1 MKKILYR
8 KFLLDCSLFFL
19 ISIIS
24 TGVIIWVFQAVNYL
38 DIIIEDGRTYGV
50 YLYYSLLNFPKI
62 ISKILP
68 FAFFFSFSYVIAKY
82 ELNNELLIYW
92 NFGINKISF
101 VNFFFIFSIFV
112 LLIQIIITSLLVP
125 YSQNIARSLIRTS
138 DYDFVSNFIKTKKF
152 NSTIKNLT
160 IFTESRDNKGNF
172 RNIYIKRVNDKNS
185 FQIIF
190 AKKGILI
197 ENQNNPV
204 LELYEGE
211 NTSFFNNRITSFSF
225 SKSEFNLASFSTNT
239 ILVKKTQEHKTK
251 ELLDCINALTDKN
264 LKNDVQIK
272 EKVRN
277 CEFKNLDNIL
287 AELYKRLVIPLYL
300 PALMLVS
307 LFLIIHSKEK
317 INYSKYRLTIFLIGF
332 SLIVFSESTLKFV
345 DKSIYNNLLI
355 GLIPIIIILFLYI
368 YIISKLTYK
377 KKLRKTKN
385 ENLY

>member
-8 KFLLDCSLFFL
+8 KFLLDCLLFFL

-24 TGVIIWVFQAVNYL
+24 TGIIIWVFQAVNYL
-38 DIIIEDGRTYGV
+38 DIIIEDGRTYSI

-92 NFGINKISF
+92 NFGVNKISF
-101 VNFFFIFSIFV
+101 INFFFIFSVFIFF
-112 LLIQIIITSLLVP
+112 IQIVLTSFVVP

-152 NSTIKNLT
+152 NSTINNLT
-160 IFTESRDNKGNF
+160 IFTESRDIEGNF
-172 RNIYIKRVNDKNS
+172 RNIYIKKDTDKDS

-211 NTSFFNNRITSFSF
+211 NTSFYNNRITSFSF
-225 SKSEFNLASFSTNT
+225 SKSEFNLSSFSTNT

-251 ELLDCINALTDKN
+251 ELLECIIVLTDKN
-264 LKNDVQIK
+264 LKNDIQIK
-272 EKVRN
+272 DKVRN

-287 AELYKRLVIPLYL
+287 AELYKRLIIPLYL
-300 PALMLVS
+300 PALMLIS

-317 INYSKYRLTIFLIGF
+317 INYSRYRLIVFLIGF
-332 SLIVFSESTLKFV
+332 FLIIFSESTLKFV
-345 DKSIYNNLLI
+345 DKSLYNNLLI

-368 YIISKLTYK
+368 YIISQLNYK
-377 KKLRKTKN
+377 KKLKKN
-385 ENLY
+385 

>member
-1 MKKILYR
+1 MKKILYK
-8 KFLLDCSLFFL
+8 KFLLDCLSFFL

-152 NSTIKNLT
+152 NSTINDLT
-160 IFTESRDNKGNF
+160 IFTENRDNEGNF
-172 RNIYIKRVNDKNS
+172 KNIYIKRVTDKNS

-251 ELLDCINALTDKN
+251 ELLDCINALTNKN

-307 LFLIIHSKEK
+307 LFLIIHSKER

>member
-8 KFLLDCSLFFL
+8 KFLLDCLLFFL

-38 DIIIEDGRTYGV
+38 DIIIEDGRTYSI

-82 ELNNELLIYW
+82 ELNNELIIYW
-92 NFGINKISF
+92 NFGVNKISF
-101 VNFFFIFSIFV
+101 INFFFIFSLFIFF
-112 LLIQIIITSLLVP
+112 IQIVLTSFVVP

-152 NSTIKNLT
+152 NSTINNLT
-160 IFTESRDNKGNF
+160 IFTESKDIEGNF
-172 RNIYIKRVNDKNS
+172 MNIYIKKDTDKDS

-225 SKSEFNLASFSTNT
+225 SKSEFNLSSFSTNT

-251 ELLDCINALTDKN
+251 ELYECIIVLTDKN
-264 LKNDVQIK
+264 YKNDIQIK
-272 EKVRN
+272 DKVRN

-287 AELYKRLVIPLYL
+287 AELYKRIVIPLYL
-300 PALMLVS
+300 PALMLIS

-317 INYSKYRLTIFLIGF
+317 INYSRYRLIVFLIGF
-332 SLIVFSESTLKFV
+332 FLIIFSESTLKFV
-345 DKSIYNNLLI
+345 NKSLYNNLLI
-355 GLIPIIIILFLYI
+355 GVIPIIIISFLYI
-368 YIISKLTYK
+368 YIISQLNYK
-377 KKLRKTKN
+377 KKLKKK
-385 ENLY
+385 

>member
-8 KFLLDCSLFFL
+8 KFLLDCLLFFL

-24 TGVIIWVFQAVNYL
+24 TGIIIWVFQAVNYL
-38 DIIIEDGRTYGV
+38 DIIIEDGRTYTI

-92 NFGINKISF
+92 NFGVNKISF
-101 VNFFFIFSIFV
+101 INFFFIFSVFIFF
-112 LLIQIIITSLLVP
+112 IQIVLTSFVVP

-152 NSTIKNLT
+152 NSTINNLT
-160 IFTESRDNKGNF
+160 IFTESKDIEGNF
-172 RNIYIKRVNDKNS
+172 RNIYIKKDTDKDS

-211 NTSFFNNRITSFSF
+211 NTSFYNNRITSFSF
-225 SKSEFNLASFSTNT
+225 SKSEFNLSSFSTNT

-251 ELLDCINALTDKN
+251 ELLECIIVLTDKN
-264 LKNDVQIK
+264 LKNDIQIK
-272 EKVRN
+272 DKVRN

-287 AELYKRLVIPLYL
+287 AELYKRLIIPLYL
-300 PALMLVS
+300 PSLMLIS

-317 INYSKYRLTIFLIGF
+317 INYSRYRLIVFLIGF
-332 SLIVFSESTLKFV
+332 FLIIFSESTLKFV
-345 DKSIYNNLLI
+345 DKSLYNNLLI

-368 YIISKLTYK
+368 YLISQLNYK
-377 KKLRKTKN
+377 KKLKKN
-385 ENLY
+385 

>member
-8 KFLLDCSLFFL
+8 KFLLDCLLFFL

-24 TGVIIWVFQAVNYL
+24 TGVIIWVFQAVNYM
-38 DIIIEDGRTYGV
+38 DIIIEDGRTYSI

-101 VNFFFIFSIFV
+101 INFFFTFSLFIF
-112 LLIQIIITSLLVP
+112 LIQIIFTSFVVP
-125 YSQNIARSLIRTS
+125 YSQNTARSLIRTS

-152 NSTIKNLT
+152 NSTINNLT
-160 IFTESRDNKGNF
+160 IFTESKDIEGNF
-172 RNIYIKRVNDKNS
+172 RNIYIKRVTDKNS
-185 FQIIF
+185 FQIIY
-190 AKKGILI
+190 AKKATLI
-197 ENQNNPV
+197 ENQNNPL

-211 NTSFFNNRITSFSF
+211 NTNFFNNRITSFSF
-225 SKSEFNLASFSTNT
+225 SKSEFNLSSFTTNT
-239 ILVKKTQEHKTK
+239 ILVKKTQEHKTN
-251 ELLDCINALTDKN
+251 ELLECIKVLTDKN
-264 LKNDVQIK
+264 LNNNIQIK

-287 AELYKRLVIPLYL
+287 AELYKRLIIPLYL

-307 LFLIIHSKEK
+307 LFLIVHSKEK
-317 INYSKYRLTIFLIGF
+317 INYSRYRLIIFLIGF
-332 SLIVFSESTLKFV
+332 FLIVFSESTLKFV
-345 DKSIYNNLLI
+345 DKSLYNNLLI
-355 GLIPIIIILFLYI
+355 GSMPLIIILFLYI
-368 YIISKLTYK
+368 YIISKLNYK
-377 KKLRKTKN
+377 KKIKKS
-385 ENLY
+385 

>member
-8 KFLLDCSLFFL
+8 KFLLDCLLFFL

-24 TGVIIWVFQAVNYL
+24 TGIIIWVFQAVNYL
-38 DIIIEDGRTYGV
+38 DIIIEDGRTYTI

-92 NFGINKISF
+92 NFGVNKISF
-101 VNFFFIFSIFV
+101 INFFFIFSVFIFF
-112 LLIQIIITSLLVP
+112 IQIVLTSFVVP
-125 YSQNIARSLIRTS
+125 YSQNIARSLVRTS

-152 NSTIKNLT
+152 NSTINNLT
-160 IFTESRDNKGNF
+160 IFTESKDIEGNF
-172 RNIYIKRVNDKNS
+172 RNIYIKKDTDKDS

-211 NTSFFNNRITSFSF
+211 NTSFYNNRITSFSF
-225 SKSEFNLASFSTNT
+225 SKSEFNLSSFSTNT

-251 ELLDCINALTDKN
+251 ELLECIIVLTDKN
-264 LKNDVQIK
+264 LKNDIQIK
-272 EKVRN
+272 DKVRN

-287 AELYKRLVIPLYL
+287 AELYKRLIIPLYL
-300 PALMLVS
+300 PSLMLIS

-317 INYSKYRLTIFLIGF
+317 INYSRYRLIVFLIGF
-332 SLIVFSESTLKFV
+332 FLIIFSESTLKFV
-345 DKSIYNNLLI
+345 DKSLYNNLLI

-368 YIISKLTYK
+368 YIISQLNYK
-377 KKLRKTKN
+377 KKLKKN
-385 ENLY
+385 

>member
-8 KFLLDCSLFFL
+8 KFLLDCLLFFL

-38 DIIIEDGRTYGV
+38 DIIIEDGRTYSI

-92 NFGINKISF
+92 NFGVNKISF
-101 VNFFFIFSIFV
+101 INFFFIFSLFIFF
-112 LLIQIIITSLLVP
+112 IQIVLTSFVVP

-152 NSTIKNLT
+152 NSTINNLT
-160 IFTESRDNKGNF
+160 IFTESKDSVGNF
-172 RNIYIKRVNDKNS
+172 KNIYIKKDTDKDS

-225 SKSEFNLASFSTNT
+225 SKSEFNLSSFSTNT

-251 ELLDCINALTDKN
+251 ELYECIIVLTDKN
-264 LKNDVQIK
+264 YKNDIQIK
-272 EKVRN
+272 DKVRN

-300 PALMLVS
+300 PALMLIS

-317 INYSKYRLTIFLIGF
+317 INYSRYRLIVFLIGF
-332 SLIVFSESTLKFV
+332 FLIIFSESTLKFV
-345 DKSIYNNLLI
+345 DKSLYNNLLI
-355 GLIPIIIILFLYI
+355 GLIPIIIILVLYI
-368 YIISKLTYK
+368 YIISQLNYK
-377 KKLRKTKN
+377 KKLKKK
-385 ENLY
+385 

>member
-8 KFLLDCSLFFL
+8 KFLLDCLLFFL

-24 TGVIIWVFQAVNYL
+24 TGVIIWVFQAVNYM
-38 DIIIEDGRTYGV
+38 DIIIEDGRTYSI

-92 NFGINKISF
+92 NFGINKVSF
-101 VNFFFIFSIFV
+101 VNFFFIFSLFIF
-112 LLIQIIITSLLVP
+112 LIQIILTSFVVP
-125 YSQNIARSLIRTS
+125 YSQDTARSLIRTS

-152 NSTIKNLT
+152 NSTINNLT
-160 IFTESRDNKGNF
+160 IFTESKDIEGNF
-172 RNIYIKRVNDKNS
+172 KNIYIKRVTDKNS
-185 FQIIF
+185 FQIIY
-190 AKKGILI
+190 AKKGTLI
-197 ENQNNPV
+197 ENQNNPL

-225 SKSEFNLASFSTNT
+225 SKSEYNLSSFSTNT
-239 ILVKKTQEHKTK
+239 ILVKKTQEHKTD
-251 ELLDCINALTDKN
+251 ELLECIKVLTDKN
-264 LKNDVQIK
+264 LNNDIQIK

-300 PALMLVS
+300 PALMLIS

-317 INYSKYRLTIFLIGF
+317 INYSKYRLIIFLIGF
-332 SLIVFSESTLKFV
+332 FLIVFSESTLKFV

-355 GLIPIIIILFLYI
+355 GLMPLIIIIFLYI
-368 YIISKLTYK
+368 YIISKLSYK
-377 KKLRKTKN
+377 KKLNKS
-385 ENLY
+385 

>member
-38 DIIIEDGRTYGV
+38 DIIIEDGRTYDV

-101 VNFFFIFSIFV
+101 VNFFFIISIFV
-112 LLIQIIITSLLVP
+112 FLIQIILTSFVVP

-152 NSTIKNLT
+152 NSTINDLT

-172 RNIYIKRVNDKNS
+172 KNIYIKRVTDKNS

-190 AKKGILI
+190 AKKGYWLKI
-197 ENQNNPV
+197 
-204 LELYEGE
+204 
-211 NTSFFNNRITSFSF
+211 
-225 SKSEFNLASFSTNT
+225 KT
-239 ILVKKTQEHKTK
+239 IL
-251 ELLDCINALTDKN
+251 
-264 LKNDVQIK
+264 
-272 EKVRN
+272 
-277 CEFKNLDNIL
+277 
-287 AELYKRLVIPLYL
+287 Y
-300 PALMLVS
+300 
-307 LFLIIHSKEK
+307 
-317 INYSKYRLTIFLIGF
+317 
-332 SLIVFSESTLKFV
+332 
-345 DKSIYNNLLI
+345 
-355 GLIPIIIILFLYI
+355 
-368 YIISKLTYK
+368 
-377 KKLRKTKN
+377 
-385 ENLY
+385 

>member
-8 KFLLDCSLFFL
+8 KFLLDCLLFFL
-19 ISIIS
+19 VSIIS

-38 DIIIEDGRTYGV
+38 DIIIEDGRTYSI

-92 NFGINKISF
+92 NFGVNKISF
-101 VNFFFIFSIFV
+101 INFFFIFSVFIFF
-112 LLIQIIITSLLVP
+112 IQIVLTSFVVP

-152 NSTIKNLT
+152 NSTINNLT
-160 IFTESRDNKGNF
+160 IFTESKDSVGNF
-172 RNIYIKRVNDKNS
+172 KNIYIKKDTDKDS

-225 SKSEFNLASFSTNT
+225 SKSEFNLSSFSTNT

-251 ELLDCINALTDKN
+251 ELYECVIVLTDKN
-264 LKNDVQIK
+264 YKNDIQIK
-272 EKVRN
+272 DKVRN
-277 CEFKNLDNIL
+277 CEFKNLDNIIS
-287 AELYKRLVIPLYL
+287 ELYKRLIIPLYL
-300 PALMLVS
+300 PALMLIS

-317 INYSKYRLTIFLIGF
+317 INYSRYRLIVFLIGF
-332 SLIVFSESTLKFV
+332 FLIIFSESTLKFV
-345 DKSIYNNLLI
+345 DKSLYNNLLI
-355 GLIPIIIILFLYI
+355 GFIPIIIILVLYI
-368 YIISKLTYK
+368 FIISQLNYKIKLK
-377 KKLRKTKN
+377 KN
-385 ENLY
+385 

>member
-8 KFLLDCSLFFL
+8 KFLLDCLLFFL

-24 TGVIIWVFQAVNYL
+24 TGIIIWVFQAVNYL
-38 DIIIEDGRTYGV
+38 DIIIEDGRTYTI

-92 NFGINKISF
+92 NFGVNKISF
-101 VNFFFIFSIFV
+101 INFFFIFSVFIFF
-112 LLIQIIITSLLVP
+112 IQIVLTSFVVP

-152 NSTIKNLT
+152 NSTINNLT
-160 IFTESRDNKGNF
+160 IFTESKDIEGNF
-172 RNIYIKRVNDKNS
+172 RNIYIKKDTDKDS

-197 ENQNNPV
+197 ENQNNPI

-211 NTSFFNNRITSFSF
+211 NTSFYNNRITSFSF
-225 SKSEFNLASFSTNT
+225 SKSEFNLSSFSTNT

-251 ELLDCINALTDKN
+251 ELLECIIVLTDKN
-264 LKNDVQIK
+264 LKNDIQIK
-272 EKVRN
+272 DKVRN

-287 AELYKRLVIPLYL
+287 AELYKRLIIPLYL
-300 PALMLVS
+300 PSLMLIS

-317 INYSKYRLTIFLIGF
+317 INYSRYRLIVFLIGF
-332 SLIVFSESTLKFV
+332 FLIIFSESTLKFI
-345 DKSIYNNLLI
+345 DKSLYNNLLI

-368 YIISKLTYK
+368 YIISQLNYK
-377 KKLRKTKN
+377 KKLKKN
-385 ENLY
+385 

>member
-8 KFLLDCSLFFL
+8 KFLLDCLLFFL

-38 DIIIEDGRTYGV
+38 DIIIEDGRTYSI

-92 NFGINKISF
+92 NFGVNKISF
-101 VNFFFIFSIFV
+101 INFFFIFSVFIFF
-112 LLIQIIITSLLVP
+112 IQIVLTSFVVP

-152 NSTIKNLT
+152 NSTISNLT
-160 IFTESRDNKGNF
+160 IFTESKDIEGNF
-172 RNIYIKRVNDKNS
+172 RNIYIKKDTDKDS

-190 AKKGILI
+190 AKKGVLI

-225 SKSEFNLASFSTNT
+225 SKSEFNLSSFSTNT

-251 ELLDCINALTDKN
+251 ELLECIIVLTDKN
-264 LKNDVQIK
+264 LKNDIQIK
-272 EKVRN
+272 DKVRN

-287 AELYKRLVIPLYL
+287 AELYKRLIIPLYL
-300 PALMLVS
+300 PSLMLIS

-317 INYSKYRLTIFLIGF
+317 INYSKYRLIVFLIGF
-332 SLIVFSESTLKFV
+332 FLIVFSESTLKLV
-345 DKSIYNNLLI
+345 NKSYYNNLI
-355 GLIPIIIILFLYI
+355 IIFIPIIIILFLYF
-368 YIISKLTYK
+368 YILSKFNYK
-377 KKLRKTKN
+377 KNFNKS
-385 ENLY
+385 

>member
-24 TGVIIWVFQAVNYL
+24 TGIIIWVFQAVNYL

-101 VNFFFIFSIFV
+101 VNFFFIVSIFV
-112 LLIQIIITSLLVP
+112 FLIQIILTSFVVP

-152 NSTIKNLT
+152 NSTINNLT
-160 IFTESRDNKGNF
+160 IFTESRDNEGNF
-172 RNIYIKRVNDKNS
+172 RNIYIKRVTDKNS

-277 CEFKNLDNIL
+277 CELKNLDNIL
-287 AELYKRLVIPLYL
+287 AELYKRLIIPLYL

-345 DKSIYNNLLI
+345 DRSIYNNFLI

-368 YIISKLTYK
+368 YIISKLSYK